1 MGWMTAV
8 GEYDSALKS
17 ILTRP
22 DVTVLQRLA
31 GLDVVR
37 WISAELPDVRSRQ
50 ADLLG
55 ETRQGKLA
63 HIELQSTNDSRMDA
77 RMLEYVAAL
86 YRKFDRV
93 PQQLV
98 LYVGGPPLRMTS
110 RIAQEGLVLE
120 YAVVD
125 IRELDSDGLLASDSL
140 EDNVTAILGT
150 FSDEIATIRR
160 ILSRIAASPES
171 ARAGALE
178 ELTVLARLRSLV
190 PLLERETERMPIL
203 EDIMDHEI
211 IGRERKRGMAIGRDE
226 GKREMILEQ
235 LEERFG
241 KVSASAR
248 ERVEAMDAQELATIS
263 RRLLTAASL
272 EELLG

>member
-125 IRELDSDGLLASDSL
+125 IRGLDSDGLLASDSL

-150 FSDEIATIRR
+150 FSHEIATIRR

-211 IGRERKRGMAIGRDE
+211 IGRERKRGMVIGRDE
-226 GKREMILEQ
+226 GKREVILSQ

-241 KVSASAR
+241 KVPALAR
-248 ERVEAMDAQELATIS
+248 ERVEAMGAQELEAFA
-263 RRLLTAASL
+263 RRLLKAASL
-272 EELLG
+272 EELLD